1 MSSAPGGATP
11 AHPLADPR
19 DAARILE
26 ALAPAEPLLAIGE
39 LAGWQSAV
47 SSSPGLSA
55 ARRIELLLAI
65 DAAARP
71 PLSLLERE
79 YLAAVRPSPASES
92 RLWSAI
98 HAYLKQASDGCA
110 GALAALP
117 PGPADPEDLGERL
130 PDLIVRTLSCVRQRI
145 KWMHFR
151 YGPIDAS
158 AWGEFNRAYALA
170 EGRGLADAK
179 AAVPGE
185 PGESTPRL
193 EFLRGAML
201 GAVSPNSL
209 LPQAIELAE
218 RVIATHAGRFALAR
232 SPDPNLPYWTD
243 LGQSMPPQRMASAPR
258 AGPGVRFFGA
268 GAALEDLAELGRKLD
283 TTGQLAL
290 ARAALGAE
298 ADTATL
304 LEVLRHLAAHWAA
317 HPPERR
323 YVRHVV
329 RSRLAVA
336 HGFESVVRALRGGGS
351 PEDRDLESWVVE
363 DVSAGGFG
371 ASVPQVGGDWLRVGT
386 LLALRPEGAV
396 SWVVGVVR
404 RVTRSAA
411 QQARVGIQTLSKA
424 PSVAEFSLGGSSERG
439 VLLKG
444 GDMRSDE
451 ALIALRPGVFASGRD
466 LRTERDGRHRLY
478 RPQGIAE
485 RGADYELAHFRELA
499 AEA

>member
-11 AHPLADPR
+11 AHPFADPR
-19 DAARILE
+19 DATRVLE
-26 ALAPAEPLLAIGE
+26 ALAAADPLVAIDA
-39 LAGWQSAV
+39 LSGWQSAV
-47 SSSPGLSA
+47 SSAQGLSA
-55 ARRIELLLAI
+55 ARRVELLLAI

-71 PLSLLERE
+71 HLGQLERE
-79 YLAAVRPSPASES
+79 YLAAVRPSPAAEN

-98 HAYLKQASDGCA
+98 HAYLRHASDGCA
-110 GALAALP
+110 GALEALSPGAAEAP
-117 PGPADPEDLGERL
+117 PLRDRL
-130 PDLIVRTLSCVRQRI
+130 PELIVRTLSGLRQRI

-158 AWGEFNRAYALA
+158 AWGAFNRAYALA

-185 PGESTPRL
+185 AGESTPRL

-218 RVIATHAGRFALAR
+218 RVIATHAARFVLAR
-232 SPDPNLPYWTD
+232 SPEPNLPYWTD
-243 LGQSMPPQRMASAPR
+243 LGQAMPPQRMASAPR
-258 AGPGVRFFGA
+258 PGPRLRFFGA
-268 GAALEDLAELGRKLD
+268 GGALEDLTELGRKLD

-290 ARAALGAE
+290 AHTALGAE
-298 ADTATL
+298 VDTGTL

-323 YVRHVV
+323 HMRHVV
-329 RSRLAVA
+329 RSRLSVA
-336 HGFESVVRALRGGGS
+336 HGFESVVRALRGGAS
-351 PEDRDLESWVVE
+351 PDGRDLESWVVE

-371 ASVPQVGGDWLRVGT
+371 ASVPQVSGDWLRVGA
-386 LLALRPEGAV
+386 LLALRPEGAEG
-396 SWVVGVVR
+396 WVVGVVR

-424 PSVAEFSLGGSSERG
+424 PSVAEFSLDGASERG
-439 VLLKG
+439 VLLKS
-444 GDMRSDE
+444 GDVRSGE
-451 ALIALRPGVFASGRD
+451 ALIALRPGVFASGQE
-466 LRTERDGRHRLY
+466 LRTERAGHGRLY

-485 RGADYELAHFRELA
+485 RGADYELAYFRELA
-499 AEA
+499 GEA